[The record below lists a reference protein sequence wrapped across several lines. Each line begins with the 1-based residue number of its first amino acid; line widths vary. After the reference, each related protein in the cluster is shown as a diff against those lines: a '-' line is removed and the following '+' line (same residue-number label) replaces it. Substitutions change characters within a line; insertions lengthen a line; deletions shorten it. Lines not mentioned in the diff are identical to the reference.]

1 MRRGAAG
8 PRVLLLQ
15 VWERDGG
22 VSHVQSWWEGC
33 ECVHRS
39 VSTSW

>member
-1 MRRGAAG
+1 MRRGVAG
-8 PRVLLLQ
+8 PCVLLLQ

-22 VSHVQSWWEGC
+22 VSQAQSQWEGL

-39 VSTSW
+39 VCTSW